1 MGKRL
6 SKIYTRTG
14 DSGETGLGD
23 GARVRKTHPRVEAM
37 GAVDELNSIIG
48 LLVETLARHDDNE
61 LRLITDFLSYSQHR
75 LFDLGAELS
84 MPQQDAQQGNQQDAQ
99 QGYAILTQAHVTD
112 IEVNL
117 DALNQHLE
125 PLVNFILPGGSGL
138 IAQCH
143 LARAV
148 CRRAE
153 RRVIALAEVKPVNPD
168 SLRYLNRMSDYLFVV
183 ARSCA
188 RVTKTDEILWQ
199 QDQVPPVT

>member
-14 DSGETGLGD
+14 DAGDTGLGD
-23 GARVRKTHPRVEAM
+23 GSRIKKTHPRVEAI
-37 GAVDELNSIIG
+37 GTVDELNSLIG
-48 LLVETLARHDDNE
+48 LLIEGLAQE
-61 LRLITDFLSYSQHR
+61 ESLSSSVAFLSSSQHR
-75 LFDLGAELS
+75 LFDLGGELS
-84 MPQQDAQQGNQQDAQ
+84 MPGQHDGSQEEKEEQEP
-99 QGYAILTQAHVTD
+99 YVILTPSHVAD

-125 PLVNFILPGGSGL
+125 PLVNFIMPGGSEL
-138 IAQCH
+138 IARCH

-153 RRVIALAEVKPVNPD
+153 RRVIALAELAPVNPH
-168 SLRYLNRMSDYLFVV
+168 SVCYLNRMSDYLFVL

-188 RVTKTDEILWQ
+188 AATGRDEVLWQ
-199 QDQVPPVT
+199 QDPTSSA